1 MYCKNCSI
9 KYKAS
14 SCNIYLRLTVM
25 LESSSL
31 PTTNK
36 KVTIFAPAIKKMFN
50 SRGLDDSIL
59 FDPKEMMEKILK
71 IIPIDIKY
79 SLNNNTI
86 KDIIC
91 KRAAS
96 P

>member
-1 MYCKNCSI
+1 
-9 KYKAS
+9 
-14 SCNIYLRLTVM
+14 M
-25 LESSSL
+25 LESASL
-31 PTTNK
+31 PTKNK

-59 FDPKEMMEKILK
+59 FDPKEMMEKMLQ

-86 KDIIC
+86 RDIIC